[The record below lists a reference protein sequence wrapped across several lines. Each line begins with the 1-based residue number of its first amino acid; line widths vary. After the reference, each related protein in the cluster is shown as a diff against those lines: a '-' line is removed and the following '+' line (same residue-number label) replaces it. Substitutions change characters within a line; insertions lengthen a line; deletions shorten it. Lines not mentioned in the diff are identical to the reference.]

1 MLNKVRKY
9 IEKHQLLN
17 PTEKIIVGLSGGADS
32 VVLLYVLKE
41 LSYDCI
47 AAHCNFSLRGEES
60 DRDEAFVSQLMS
72 EWNVP
77 LYKKNFDTLSVASKH
92 KISVEMAA
100 RNLRYEWFEELRKEQ
115 HAQAICVAHHQ
126 DDNVET
132 LLLNLVRGTGL
143 KGLTG
148 MCPQKGFV
156 VRPLLAL
163 SQEEVMQAVS
173 EYNLSY
179 VTDSSNL
186 ECDFTRNRIRLQV
199 LPLLRTINP
208 SVNES
213 ILYTMENLNEAQI
226 VYQNAI
232 DKAKV
237 KAFNA
242 KDSFISI
249 QELLRFASPE
259 ALLYEILKEF
269 QFNPDV
275 IREVYQALD
284 AQSGKEFYSPTY
296 RLIKDRDLL
305 LLLPLQEASKEEFL
319 IHKEDLLVEFPLR
332 MKISLEEKDVDFEI
346 NKNKDVACLDA
357 EKLEFPLKLRRWKEG
372 DRFMPFGMRQCQKLS
387 DFFSNNKFSIP
398 QKENI
403 WLLVSG
409 NNIVWVVGWR
419 IDNRYKVTLE
429 TKNLFILKVF

>member
-1 MLNKVRKY
+1 MLDKVRKY
-9 IEKHQLLN
+9 IEKHRLL
-17 PTEKIIVGLSGGADS
+17 TSIEKIIVGLSGGADS
-32 VVLLYVLKE
+32 VVLLYLLKE

-47 AAHCNFSLRGEES
+47 AVHCNFHLRGEES
-60 DRDEAFVSQLMS
+60 NRDEAFVSRLMS
-72 EWNVP
+72 EWNIP
-77 LYKKNFDTLSVASKH
+77 LYKKDFDTLSIASEH

-100 RNLRYEWFEELRKEQ
+100 RNLRYEWFEELRLEQ

-132 LLLNLVRGTGL
+132 LLLNLLRGTGI

-148 MCPQKGFV
+148 MRPQNGFV
-156 VRPLLAL
+156 VRPMLVL
-163 SQEEVMQAVS
+163 SREEVMQAVS

-208 SVNES
+208 SVSES
-213 ILYTMENLNEAQI
+213 IFHTMENLNEAQV

-232 DKAKV
+232 DKAKIKV
-237 KAFNA
+237 FNA
-242 KDSFISI
+242 KDGFISI

-269 QFNPDV
+269 QFNTDV
-275 IREVYQALD
+275 VREVFQALD
-284 AQSGKEFYSPTY
+284 AQSGKEFYSSTH

-319 IHKEDLLVEFPLR
+319 IHKEDLLVDFPIR
-332 MKISLEEKDVDFEI
+332 MKISLERKDADLEI
-346 NKNKDVACLDA
+346 NRNKDVACLDA
-357 EKLEFPLKLRRWKEG
+357 NKLEFPLKLRRWKEG
-372 DRFMPFGMRQCQKLS
+372 DRFMPFGMSQYQKLS
-387 DFFSNNKFSIP
+387 DFFTNNKFSIP
-398 QKENI
+398 QKENT

-409 NNIVWVVGWR
+409 NDIVWVVGWR
-419 IDNRYKVTLE
+419 IDNRYKVTTE

>member
-1 MLNKVRKY
+1 MLDKVRKY
-9 IEKHQLLN
+9 IEKHRLL
-17 PTEKIIVGLSGGADS
+17 TSIEKIIVGLSGGADS
-32 VVLLYVLKE
+32 VVLLYLLKE

-47 AAHCNFSLRGEES
+47 AVHCNFHLRGEES
-60 DRDEAFVSQLMS
+60 NRDEAFVSRLMS
-72 EWNVP
+72 EWNIP
-77 LYKKNFDTLSVASKH
+77 LYKKDFDTLSIASEH

-100 RNLRYEWFEELRKEQ
+100 RNLRYEWFEELRLEQ

-132 LLLNLVRGTGL
+132 LLLNLLRGTGI

-148 MCPQKGFV
+148 MRPQNGFV
-156 VRPLLAL
+156 VRPMLVL
-163 SQEEVMQAVS
+163 SREEVMQAVS

-208 SVNES
+208 SVSES
-213 ILYTMENLNEAQI
+213 IFHTMENLNEAQV

-232 DKAKV
+232 DKAKIKV
-237 KAFNA
+237 FNA
-242 KDSFISI
+242 KDGFISI

-269 QFNPDV
+269 QFNTDV
-275 IREVYQALD
+275 VREVFQALD
-284 AQSGKEFYSPTY
+284 AQSGKEFYSSTH

-319 IHKEDLLVEFPLR
+319 IHKEDFLVDFPIR
-332 MKISLEEKDVDFEI
+332 MKISLERKDADLEI
-346 NKNKDVACLDA
+346 NRNKDVACLDA
-357 EKLEFPLKLRRWKEG
+357 NKLEFPLKLRRWKEG
-372 DRFMPFGMRQCQKLS
+372 DRFMPFGMSQYQKLS
-387 DFFSNNKFSIP
+387 DFFTNNKFSIP
-398 QKENI
+398 QKENT

-409 NNIVWVVGWR
+409 NDIVWVVGWR
-419 IDNRYKVTLE
+419 IDNRYKVTTE